1 MTFILQLLKLQVST
15 EFILAVS
22 YPITTNSALQ
32 IPVRACNPVIASSP
46 EERITKTLVGVY
58 FNILGQYTNITQ

>member
-22 YPITTNSALQ
+22 YPITTNSALEDSL
-32 IPVRACNPVIASSP
+32 IVYY
-46 EERITKTLVGVY
+46 RIKM
-58 FNILGQYTNITQ
+58 II